1 MRTKPKPTEQE
12 QSIRLNKFI
21 ADAGVASRRK
31 ADEMIADGRV
41 KVDGKTVTEL
51 GTKIIKANLVTVDGD
66 PITHVQH
73 FKYIIINK
81 PKDTITSSKDEF
93 GRKTVIELV
102 RSRARLFTVGR
113 LDRNTTGALLITND
127 GDLAHRLTHPAYQI
141 ERTYKVG
148 LDKEMKLEDIK
159 KLAHGV
165 ELEDG
170 IAEPVEL
177 AVMPDDR
184 SVAYI
189 TLREGRNREVRRMFE
204 TLGYEVRKLDRKSFA
219 GITVSGLAR
228 GEYRHL
234 TRSEIIALKK
244 LVKLQ

>member
-1 MRTKPKPTEQE
+1 MKTKPKQTETEQT
-12 QSIRLNKFI
+12 IRLNKFI
-21 ADAGVASRRK
+21 ADAGIASRRK
-31 ADEMIADGRV
+31 ADELIAEGRV
-41 KVDGKTVTEL
+41 KVDGKAVTEL
-51 GTKIIKANLVTVDGD
+51 GTKITKANLVTVDGD

-73 FKYIIINK
+73 FKYILINK

-93 GRKTVIELV
+93 GRKTVVDLI
-102 RSRARLFTVGR
+102 RTRARLFTVGR
-113 LDRNTTGALLITND
+113 LDRNTTGVILVTND

-148 LDKEMKLEDIK
+148 LDKEMKIEDIK
-159 KLAHGV
+159 RLAMGV
-165 ELEDG
+165 DLEDG
-170 IAEPVEL
+170 RAEPVEL

-204 TLGYEVRKLDRKSFA
+204 ALGYEVRKLDRKSFA
-219 GITVSGLAR
+219 GLTASGLAR

-234 TRSEIIALKK
+234 TRNEILSLKK
-244 LVKLQ
+244 IVKLI